1 MKGVQPLTEKG
12 KRVIVREMVGRLE
25 RTERVKQALLD
36 AAPAKS
42 SAPAPVETK
51 PERHL
56 KAV

>member
-1 MKGVQPLTEKG
+1 MKGVQPLTDKG

-25 RTERVKQALLD
+25 RTERVKEALLN

-42 SAPAPVETK
+42 SAPAPAETK